1 MCRFAADHHHHSG
14 APAYQ
19 TAASSMVVWILIPLF
34 VAWPRISGRIDPLWR
49 KALLLALPLALLLVL
64 VKYGFH
70 AYGRYVDAAG
80 DRSQVRPELCCF
92 RIHWWPW
99 RSWQA
104 GLSLSLTAAMA

>member
-1 MCRFAADHHHHSG
+1 M
-14 APAYQ
+14 AY
-19 TAASSMVVWILIPLF
+19 
-34 VAWPRISGRIDPLWR
+34 
-49 KALLLALPLALLLVL
+49 
-64 VKYGFH
+64 

-104 GLSLSLTAAMA
+104 GVFLYRSLPRWRNPMVLVLVLCCIVAAQQWDRRNLWTRYVESAESTEDRFGASSSPGPRSTGWTNCWHPG